1 MVSARYRVSHEEG
14 GWKASRELVG
24 WRQRRY
30 CLLFSCSNRLLN
42 RRHCFLFSSEPTTL
56 FKRLLLFDPCNQ
68 RRDLRGVRAHTHQV
82 REAPALPGTGTAA
95 GTTAWS

>member
-1 MVSARYRVSHEEG
+1 MVSARYRVSHVEG

-30 CLLFSCSNRLLN
+30 CLLFSRSS

-68 RRDLRGVRAHTHQV
+68 RRDLRAHTHQV
-82 REAPALPGTGTAA
+82 REVPGTGTAA